1 MSISRPVGSFPCMFP
16 TNLTN
21 GLSWL
26 ASSGIDLFL
35 SLIPLRSRF
44 PRDLAHWARKRSC
57 FLTNK
62 HYILKFLKTSLKSHS
77 KLYLVDMVR
86 WYKYLRKSS
95 IKWYLSLRMSL
106 NLRRDSNEFTCSIH
120 KWKTWG
126 SQFYSKSKAK
136 FFLKK
141 EFNPV

>member
-95 IKWYLSLRMSL
+95 IKWYLSLRILDSPNPRGMKIDSTDPNAWSL
-106 NLRRDSNEFTCSIH
+106 SSLE
-120 KWKTWG
+120 G
-126 SQFYSKSKAK
+126 SD
-136 FFLKK
+136 FFLW
-141 EFNPV
+141 NNL